1 MNHPDLTQRKAQA
14 RSWLQAGQ
22 LGEAFAALQALARQD
37 PSDAEVWLWLGDCFM
52 ANGELDQ
59 AARCYRRVS
68 TLVPEHAD
76 LRARQLWLGQQA
88 TPAASTPDQAED
100 LASLRQ
106 ALGTLDQSLAFVSA
120 ADLARAS
127 MLLREIVTHP
137 DPAELI
143 SERLDEVDQL
153 LPALITLNI
162 RQARQD
168 GALAVAEAL
177 EQLLVHLHLTAEP
190 APAAARTASVASAPA
205 RLRVLAITAGRQ
217 TLVPA
222 DVLRQRGIDL
232 VEARHLPAEEALNFD
247 AIIVSDPHADPDQ
260 MPVLAAA
267 ARHGTPLVVGV
278 SADHVRLP
286 AEHPDF
292 HRLSLTTPER
302 LDAFVTALQL
312 ADLLIVPSD
321 ALAEPLRDA
330 GHTVRVLAPTWRRAD
345 GWDLPRPRRTATH
358 IGWIA
363 DPGTHQDVLSI
374 RPELQRAAL
383 SSGAILVFAGDPLAY
398 QAFTLG
404 VPATQRAYLPPV
416 SDGDLPHVYAQMD
429 VLVAPQ
435 RSTEF
440 AAHSSDRRL
449 VEAGAR
455 GVVWVAAPTPAA
467 VAWGAGGLIARTPD
481 AWDQHLNRLLSDA
494 RLRQRLADEGRAAAQ
509 ARELGAQGQAWM
521 NVIETVMGRT
531 LTSDR
536 HVAQSTADIRL
547 FGPAGARSPVV
558 QSFGSSDTRIA
569 GAA

>member
-1 MNHPDLTQRKAQA
+1 MNRADLTQSKAQA
-14 RSWLQAGQ
+14 RAWLQAGQ
-22 LGEAFAALQALARQD
+22 LGEAFAALQALARQN
-37 PSDAEVWLWLGDCFM
+37 PGDAEVWLWLGDCFM
-52 ANGELDQ
+52 ANGELDH
-59 AARCYRRVS
+59 AARCYQRVA
-68 TLVPEHAD
+68 TLAPEHAD

-88 TPAASTPDQAED
+88 APTDSAPSQAED

-127 MLLREIVTHP
+127 TLLREIVTHP

-162 RQARQD
+162 RQAHQD
-168 GALAVAEAL
+168 GAPAVVEAL

-190 APAAARTASVASAPA
+190 APAPERAAYVADAPA
-205 RLRVLAITAGRQ
+205 RPRVLAITAGRQ
-217 TLVPA
+217 ALVPA
-222 DVLRQRGIDL
+222 DILRQRGIDL
-232 VEARHLPAEEALNFD
+232 VEARHLSAEEALSFD

-267 ARHGTPLVVGV
+267 VRHGTPLVVGV

-312 ADLLIVPSD
+312 ADVLIVPSD
-321 ALAEPLRDA
+321 ALAGPLRDA

-358 IGWIA
+358 VGWIA

-404 VPATQRAYLPPV
+404 IPAAQRAYLPPV
-416 SDGDLPHVYAQMD
+416 SDGDLPHIYAQMD

-435 RSTEF
+435 RPTEF

-449 VEAGAR
+449 VEASAR
-455 GVVWVAAPTPAA
+455 GVVWVASPTPAA
-467 VAWGAGGLIARTPD
+467 VAWGAGGLIARTPE
-481 AWDQHLNRLLSDA
+481 AWDQQLTRLLGDT
-494 RLRQRLADEGRAAAQ
+494 RLRQRLADEGRAAAL
-509 ARELGAQGQAWM
+509 ARELEAQSQAWL
-521 NVIETVMGRT
+521 NVIENVM
-531 LTSDR
+531 DR
-536 HVAQSTADIRL
+536 SLPSARGPERPDDRLAVPYPWHGQSVAWS
-547 FGPAGARSPVV
+547 FGPPGARIP
-558 QSFGSSDTRIA
+558 